1 MKKFFKF
8 LGSAAVL
15 CATVAGGIFAYK
27 KFFAPDPFE
36 DDFSDEPED
45 DVPEEDSSE
54 RGYVSLTS
62 PEDQEAEEAAPE
74 TDESQKEEAA
84 GTAASEETTEE

>member
-8 LGSAAVL
+8 VGSVTLL

-36 DDFSDEPED
+36 DDL
-45 DVPEEDSSE
+45 EDSADEDAALSG

-62 PEDQEAEEAAPE
+62 ESEADKSEEVKEAAEEE
-74 TDESQKEEAA
+74 
-84 GTAASEETTEE
+84 ASETEA

>member
-1 MKKFFKF
+1 MNKFFKF
-8 LGSAAVL
+8 VGSVTLL

-36 DDFSDEPED
+36 DDL
-45 DVPEEDSSE
+45 EDSADEDAALSG

-62 PEDQEAEEAAPE
+62 ESEEEAEEADKSEEVKEAAE
-74 TDESQKEEAA
+74 EEA
-84 GTAASEETTEE
+84 SETEA

>member
-8 LGSAAVL
+8 LGSVTLFCAA
-15 CATVAGGIFAYK
+15 VAGGIFAYK

-36 DDFSDEPED
+36 DDFDDDLEDSADED
-45 DVPEEDSSE
+45 DAVAG

-62 PEDQEAEEAAPE
+62 EESTE
-74 TDESQKEEAA
+74 EEKEVTGTDEAVAASKEEAV
-84 GTAASEETTEE
+84 ETES

>member
-8 LGSAAVL
+8 VGSVTLL

-36 DDFSDEPED
+36 DDFD
-45 DVPEEDSSE
+45 DDLEDSAE
-54 RGYVSLTS
+54 TDDAVAGRGYVSLTS
-62 PEDQEAEEAAPE
+62 EESDGKDEEAAASE
-74 TDESQKEEAA
+74 TEAVED
-84 GTAASEETTEE
+84 TSEEETTETEV

>member
-8 LGSAAVL
+8 VGSITLL

-36 DDFSDEPED
+36 DDFD
-45 DVPEEDSSE
+45 DDLEDSVNADDAVAG

-62 PEDQEAEEAAPE
+62 EENTKDGEEANDEAEADAAKE
-74 TDESQKEEAA
+74 VSEEEA
-84 GTAASEETTEE
+84 SETEV